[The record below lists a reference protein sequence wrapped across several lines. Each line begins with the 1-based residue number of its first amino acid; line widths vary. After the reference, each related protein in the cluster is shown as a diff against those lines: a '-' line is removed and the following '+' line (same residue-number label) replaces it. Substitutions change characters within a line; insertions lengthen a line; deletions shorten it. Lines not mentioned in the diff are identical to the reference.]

1 MRETLP
7 SMAQHT
13 AVAAAP
19 TCRLRNSSGKVPR
32 KGSGHEVR
40 LEGHARA
47 LRHDRVAR
55 ARRLQGLR
63 LRRSLQTDRMKKNTA
78 AAVWVAMRWGDVAKG
93 EVLVGVWD
101 TEEALRAAHPEAY
114 RRFDILGNLIPR
126 ERDARADG
134 VDYWREEVRS

>member
-1 MRETLP
+1 
-7 SMAQHT
+7 
-13 AVAAAP
+13 
-19 TCRLRNSSGKVPR
+19 
-32 KGSGHEVR
+32 
-40 LEGHARA
+40 
-47 LRHDRVAR
+47 
-55 ARRLQGLR
+55 
-63 LRRSLQTDRMKKNTA
+63 MKKNTA